1 MSTHPG
7 PGTVPTFLVAG
18 AGRSGTTGLVEGLRT
33 HPRVFVTQPKEPH
46 YFALHDR
53 PAAFRGPGDEA
64 TINRVAVTDRD
75 RYLGLYP
82 DEHDFLAL
90 GDGSVSTLYYA
101 EHAVDE
107 IRAVN
112 PAMRVV
118 VILREP
124 VARAYSSYL
133 YMRAR
138 GFEPCADVVAA
149 LTDEPRRREQDWHH
163 LWHYQAM
170 SRYAESLATLQRA
183 LGPEQVGVW
192 FYDDLV
198 ADYEGT
204 VSSVL
209 RFLGVPYDPV
219 EGQGVPRVNV
229 SGTPRMPVLQRTIWW
244 ATRNE
249 VLRSAVKRTTSF
261 RFRERIRRNS
271 LRPSDVPV
279 EAQRFLEGAF
289 DDDLSALSSLVAGD
303 LPPWLS
309 RGGPVT

>member
-1 MSTHPG
+1 MSADQG

-46 YFALHDR
+46 YFALHGR
-53 PAAFRGPGDEA
+53 PARFRGPGDEA

-75 RYLGLYP
+75 RYLDLYP
-82 DEHDFLAL
+82 GEHDFLAL

-112 PAMRVV
+112 PGMRVV

-149 LTDEPRRREQDWHH
+149 LADEPRRREQDWHH

-170 SRYAESLATLQRA
+170 SRYADSLATLQRA
-183 LGPEQVGVW
+183 LGPDQVGVW

-209 RFLGVPYDPV
+209 RFLGVPHDPV

-229 SGTPRMPVLQRTIWW
+229 SGTPRMPVVQRTIWW

-261 RFRERIRRNS
+261 RFRERIRRSS
-271 LRPSDVPV
+271 LRPSEVPV
-279 EAQRFLEGAF
+279 EARRLLEGAF
-289 DDDLSALSSLVAGD
+289 DDDLAALSSLVAGD
-303 LPPWLS
+303 VPPWLS
-309 RGGPVT
+309 RGG